1 MKSVV
6 TDRSSER
13 DRLVRSMAARGLT
26 DRRVLAAMNQIRREA
41 FVPARLAKSAYRDVA
56 LPIEAGQSISQPY
69 VVALMT
75 QALELNPPDRVLEV
89 GTGSGYAAAILS
101 QVAGEVFTVER
112 HGALAATA
120 RERLAA
126 HGIRNVMV
134 KHGDGRLGWP
144 EYAPYDAIVVTAAAE
159 AVPASLRVQLAIGG
173 RLVIPVGARDTV
185 HELLRIRRTG
195 ADDYEEETLEQ
206 VRFVPLLPGHTET
219 TARRPIEG

>member
-1 MKSVV
+1 MG
-6 TDRSSER
+6 TDRSTER
-13 DRLVRSMAARGLT
+13 DRLVRSMAARGVT

-75 QALELNPPDRVLEV
+75 QALELNRPDRVLEV

-112 HGALAATA
+112 HAQLAATA
-120 RERLAA
+120 RERLAS

-173 RLVIPVGARDTV
+173 RLVMPVGAHDAI
-185 HELLRIRRTG
+185 HELVRIRRTG

-206 VRFVPLLPGHTET
+206 VRFVPLL
-219 TARRPIEG
+219 